1 MPLAWALLDVR
12 SEFILNG
19 GEIMHTSEREL
30 SALARTAAGIAGGPS
45 FLMFPG
51 ERHGWVV
58 MLDGEPYERHEFVDR
73 RLALDYA
80 KSWAA
85 GNRPSSLRV
94 LDDMGTPTQAWS
106 FA

>member
-1 MPLAWALLDVR
+1 MHS
-12 SEFILNG
+12 SEFGL
-19 GEIMHTSEREL
+19 L
-30 SALARTAAGIAGGPS
+30 ALARTAAGLSSGLR
-45 FLMFPG
+45 FMVFPG

-58 MLDGEPYERHEFVDR
+58 MLDAEPFERHEFIDR

-80 KSWAA
+80 KRWAA

-94 LDDMGTPTQAWS
+94 LDETGTPTQAWS

>member
-1 MPLAWALLDVR
+1 MTVVEVEPTLLRQTVPTPAPVHQ
-12 SEFILNG
+12 G
-19 GEIMHTSEREL
+19 L
-30 SALARTAAGIAGGPS
+30 SFTV
-45 FLMFPG
+45 FPG

-58 MLDGEPYERHEFVDR
+58 AIDGMGAERHEFVDR

-94 LDDMGTPTQAWS
+94 LDDMGAQTQGWTFS
-106 FA
+106 

>member
-1 MPLAWALLDVR
+1 MTVVEVEPTLLRKPVPAPAP
-12 SEFILNG
+12 IQNG
-19 GEIMHTSEREL
+19 L
-30 SALARTAAGIAGGPS
+30 SFTV
-45 FLMFPG
+45 FPG

-58 MLDGEPYERHEFVDR
+58 IIDGMGAERHEFVDR

-94 LDDMGTPTQAWS
+94 LDDAGAQTQGWTFS
-106 FA
+106 

>member
-1 MPLAWALLDVR
+1 
-12 SEFILNG
+12 
-19 GEIMHTSEREL
+19 MHTSELEL
-30 SALARTAAGIAGGPS
+30 SALARAPAGAADGLR
-45 FLMFPG
+45 FMMFPG

-80 KSWAA
+80 KAWAA

-94 LDDMGTPTQAWS
+94 LDEMGAATQAWR